1 MTWWCTGSS
10 LFCCPPFSIVTNNSK
25 DQLDKSALCVTYN
38 RIRAM
43 DACGASTVHSSLPL
57 STVTSVLTWC
67 LVCFV
72 LCFYF
77 RFRKKEK
84 KRRRKKTR
92 QPPLIDL
99 PRHDSTA
106 YFHNTQTWSQ
116 PWWIKKERQSYIFK
130 QGFYSLHAV
139 WHCLTTLNVIH
150 LAWKLTTFLEARQNK
165 ERKAV
170 YIFMLFSDD
179 ALFCTLRLWWV

>member
-77 RFRKKEK
+77 RFWKKEK
-84 KRRRKKTR
+84 KGGKN
-92 QPPLIDL
+92 PP
-99 PRHDSTA
+99 TA
-106 YFHNTQTWSQ
+106 PDRFAQTWFNCIFSQ
-116 PWWIKKERQSYIFK
+116 HTNMVTWWIKKERQSYIFK

-150 LAWKLTTFLEARQNK
+150 LAWNLTTFLEARQNK

>member
-1 MTWWCTGSS
+1 MLLTIESGRWMYVVPLLCTLLLLCLPLPLCWHDVWYA
-10 LFCCPPFSIVTNNSK
+10 LFCAFT
-25 DQLDKSALCVTYN
+25 
-38 RIRAM
+38 
-43 DACGASTVHSSLPL
+43 
-57 STVTSVLTWC
+57 
-67 LVCFV
+67 FV
-72 LCFYF
+72 SGKKKK
-77 RFRKKEK
+77 KKEE
-84 KRRRKKTR
+84 KTR

-106 YFHNTQTWSQ
+106 YFHGTQTWSQ

-150 LAWKLTTFLEARQNK
+150 LAWNLTTFLEARQNK

>member
-1 MTWWCTGSS
+1 M
-10 LFCCPPFSIVTNNSK
+10 
-25 DQLDKSALCVTYN
+25 
-38 RIRAM
+38 
-43 DACGASTVHSSLPL
+43 
-57 STVTSVLTWC
+57 WC
-67 LVCFV
+67 LYCALFSSFVYRYLCADMMFGMLCFV
-72 LCFYF
+72 LLLSFLEK
-77 RFRKKEK
+77 RKK
-84 KRRRKKTR
+84 RRKKTR

-106 YFHNTQTWSQ
+106 YFHGTQTWSQ

-150 LAWKLTTFLEARQNK
+150 LAWNLTTFLEARQNK

-179 ALFCTLRLWWV
+179 ALFCTLRLLGNLETVKVYIWYLCVLFMGQWWHS